1 MHTLFTFLTFLKS
14 RLFLLLLWAGLSA
27 TGVQAQQYTLGT
39 QAGLFTSIDY
49 GRYASARLGF
59 FTGLSFD
66 YRFPG
71 KLSLG
76 SHYQFGTFSYAP
88 NQGGQMGLPENSSV
102 QVHLIY
108 WTFQRHFS
116 LGGDWNLAVGT
127 GPGFFLARYPDERD
141 GQTGL
146 PVFSRDFS
154 MPLLL
159 NLSKPLGN
167 FGTVGVKSGLFFT
180 PFYAIGGF
188 HFGPEIRFRF

>member
-1 MHTLFTFLTFLKS
+1 M
-14 RLFLLLLWAGLSA
+14 LLLSAGISV
-27 TGVQAQQYTLGT
+27 TGVQAQQYTIAA
-39 QAGLFTSIDY
+39 QAGLFTPIDY
-49 GRYASARLGF
+49 GRYEAARLGY

-88 NQGGQMGLPENSSV
+88 KQGGQTGLPENSSV

-108 WTFQRHFS
+108 WTLQRNFP
-116 LGGDWNLAVGT
+116 LGGDWNLAVGS
-127 GPGFFLARYPDERD
+127 GPGFFLASYPDERD
-141 GQTGL
+141 GQSGL
-146 PVFSRDFS
+146 PLFSRDFS

-167 FGTVGVKSGLFFT
+167 FGTIGVKSGVFFT